1 MSDRVKVM
9 FVCLG
14 NICRSPM
21 AEGLF
26 LDKVKKAGL
35 EDRIEVASSGT
46 SGWHQG
52 ELPDRRMREVAK
64 NHGVVLP
71 SRSQA
76 LVAEDA
82 VTYDYLIPMDRSN
95 QVEVV
100 RLVAETAGS
109 KAQVFKMRDFD
120 QQAKGAD
127 VPDPYYGGDRGFE
140 EVYEMLDRST
150 AELLQHIRTEK
161 RL

>member
-1 MSDRVKVM
+1 MSKRVSVM

-35 EDRIEVASSGT
+35 ETRIEVASSGT

-52 ELPDRRMREVAK
+52 ELPDRRMREVASRHK
-64 NHGVVLP
+64 VVLP
-71 SRSQA
+71 SRSQQ
-76 LVAEDA
+76 LIPQDTVD
-82 VTYDYLIPMDRSN
+82 YDYLIPMDGSN
-95 QVEVV
+95 HMEVK
-100 RLVAETAGS
+100 RMVAETANS

-120 QQAKGAD
+120 PQAKGAD

-150 AELLQHIRTEK
+150 EALLAFIRVEK
-161 RL
+161 GI